1 MILRPLAMDLGA
13 PTHTPPAAV
22 GTAALEYTPAAG
34 IAELRAAFGRR
45 IRQRCHL
52 EPDAAPDLAVTITN
66 GASTAFTCVIVAL
79 TAPGD
84 RVLIP
89 DPGFPGYESTLRAL
103 GRTPEHY
110 SLVGL
115 SEDASELTARLPDA
129 RLVVLNSPSNPT
141 GQVLRGPALR
151 CIAAAVE
158 QYDVLLVSDDVYA
171 DLAADQDVSAA
182 ALVPGRTLTLD
193 SISKSFALA
202 GARVGCVAG
211 PAALVDRVTRTH
223 WTLGMGVALPSQQLA
238 LTAVTTAGPDY
249 LAGVRVRLNHQR
261 ALCTRTL
268 AAHGVLAPEAEAGL
282 FVWVDVSDIGSGH
295 QVADLLRKGT
305 RVSVTPGE
313 PFGPSGAGHLRISCA
328 GDADDVAEG
337 AERIGKALSL
347 VRLRAGGSKR

>member
-22 GTAALEYTPAAG
+22 GTAALQYTPAAG
-34 IAELRAAFGRR
+34 ITELRSAFGRR
-45 IRQRCHL
+45 ILQRCRL
-52 EPDAAPDLAVTITN
+52 EPDAAPELAVTITN

-89 DPGFPGYESTLRAL
+89 DPGFPAYASTLRAL

-110 SLVGL
+110 ALAGL
-115 SEDASELTARLPDA
+115 SEDASELTTRLPGA

-141 GQVLRGPALR
+141 GQILRGPALR
-151 CIAAAVE
+151 RIAAAE
-158 QYDVLLVSDDVYA
+158 QHDVLLVSDDVYA

-182 ALVPGRTLTLD
+182 ALAPGRTLTLD
-193 SISKSFALA
+193 SVSKSFALA

-211 PAALVDRVTRTH
+211 PAALVNRVTQTH
-223 WTLGMGVALPSQQLA
+223 WTLGMGVALPTQQLA
-238 LTAVTTAGPDY
+238 LTALTTAGPDY
-249 LAGVRVRLNHQR
+249 LAGVRARLDHQR

-268 AAHGVLAPEAEAGL
+268 AAHGVPAPEAEAGL

-328 GDADDVAEG
+328 GDTDDVTEG
-337 AERIGKALSL
+337 AERIGRALSL
-347 VRLRAGGSKR
+347 IRLRASGSMR